1 LINGSLEILEEK
13 PMYDE
18 LESINLDSVID
29 KQEKSRYNLQ
39 RTDSDATSLF
49 EVDVNESS
57 KILAFSNERDS
68 NQSILARF
76 SKEKV
81 DYDNNLPS

>member
-1 LINGSLEILEEK
+1 
-13 PMYDE
+13 MYEE

-29 KQEKSRYNLQ
+29 KQEKSRYNIQ
-39 RTDSDATSLF
+39 RTYSDATSLF

-57 KILAFSNERDS
+57 QIMAFSNERDS

-76 SKEKV
+76 SKEKA

>member
-1 LINGSLEILEEK
+1 MNGSLEILEEK
-13 PMYDE
+13 QMYEE

-29 KQEKSRYNLQ
+29 KQEKSRYNIQ
-39 RTDSDATSLF
+39 RTYSDATSLF

-57 KILAFSNERDS
+57 QTMAFSNERDS

-81 DYDNNLPS
+81 NYDNNLPS